1 MYAEIFIGN
10 TIVGLF
16 ILFII
21 VLSLLQIYFL
31 SSAFRSFK
39 LNSFIEK
46 SAGIRNLIV
55 GVILILVSLYP
66 QVLMETALSL
76 ERVKSEQVLLF
87 GNIKFILYLIIVIG
101 FGGIYVF
108 YKSLKKS
115 LKYLIATTFLIP

>member
-1 MYAEIFIGN
+1 
-10 TIVGLF
+10 
-16 ILFII
+16 

>member
-1 MYAEIFIGN
+1 LYAEIFIGN